1 MRPYLFFLISW
12 LIPGSGHLLHKKY
25 TKAVV
30 FFSGILLLVVLGIIM
45 EGKFF
50 LPYAETSNNYGIV
63 QRQFHPLL
71 ILGFLGDIGLGL
83 FNIIVNFL
91 GFAKGNIES
100 VTYHY
105 GTTYLV
111 SAGLLNYM
119 IALNAFD
126 IAKKEGRNDL

>member
-1 MRPYLFFLISW
+1 MKPYLIFLISW
-12 LIPGSGHLLHKKY
+12 LIPGSGHFIQKKY
-25 TKAVV
+25 TKAIV

-50 LPYAETSNNYGIV
+50 LPYTETSNNYGVV

-71 ILGFLGDIGLGL
+71 ILGFLGDLGLGL
-83 FNIIVNFL
+83 FNFLVNFL
-91 GFAKGNIES
+91 GFAAGRIES

-111 SAGLLNYM
+111 SAGLLNYLVS
-119 IALNAFD
+119 LNAFD
-126 IAKKEGRNDL
+126 IARKEGKK